1 MKHVFISYV
10 REDHEVVDRLCR
22 ELRSRDVEVWLDRE
36 EILPGQRWRDAIRG
50 AIRDGAFFI
59 ACFSKHYTSRSRT
72 YFNEELTIAIEEIRQ
87 RATSITW
94 FIPVRLSQCQVPERS
109 LGAGENLLDLQWVDL
124 FSDWQ
129 REIKKIL
136 RTMNISPL
144 SELEKYISELTEGLV
159 LDQWQLLSIEP
170 GILQTNTYYALKNLI
185 TQKSIEYGYVKR
197 GIQLVWGQESFQ
209 HIIAFEMPDAPEGC
223 NLRFGDKIAIYMKDR
238 GYIITKSRGY
248 GINLTWSKTP
258 AYQWIIGRME
268 KNPWRQPG
276 KVAYAYQSVIGR
288 MEKGNRVLSAG
299 DKFSLINTAHSE
311 ELVHFPRSNGV
322 SLRWRTDC
330 HNSWGFEA
338 HDWKKGKA
346 FASNQD
352 TLICR
357 KP

>member
-10 REDHEVVDRLCR
+10 REDQDVVDRLCR

-36 EILPGQRWRDAIRG
+36 EILPGQRWREAIRG
-50 AIRDGAFFI
+50 AIRNGAFFI
-59 ACFSKHYTSRSRT
+59 ACFSKHYTSRSRN
-72 YFNEELTIAIEEIRQ
+72 YMNEELTIAIEEIRL
-87 RATSITW
+87 RTTSITW
-94 FIPVRLSQCQVPERS
+94 FIPVRLSRCQVPERS
-109 LGAGENLLDLQWVDL
+109 IGAGETLLDLQWVDL

-129 REIKKIL
+129 RDIKKIL
-136 RTMNISPL
+136 RTMGISPL
-144 SELEKYISELTEGLV
+144 SELKKYISELAEGLV
-159 LDQWQLLSIEP
+159 LDQWQLLAIEP
-170 GILQTNTYYALKNLI
+170 GILQTNIYYALKNLI

-209 HIIAFEMPDAPEGC
+209 YVIAFEMPDAPERS
-223 NLRFGDKIAIYMKDR
+223 NLRFGDKIAIHMKDR

-258 AYQWIIGRME
+258 VYHWIIG
-268 KNPWRQPG
+268 P
-276 KVAYAYQSVIGR
+276 

-346 FASNQD
+346 FTSNQD
-352 TLICR
+352 TQIFH
-357 KP
+357 